1 MDLKR
6 LQRDLTS
13 GIESKANATPAE
25 EKRAK
30 DNGFRSYEEMVLWAK
45 QRANRSGG
53 TVSKQNAK
61 PSSES
66 KPQQQNSRGG
76 GLIGVLDSV
85 SNALRGVNDKKKK

>member
-25 EKRAK
+25 EKRAR
-30 DNGFRSYEEMVLWAK
+30 DNGFRSHEEMLLWAK

-53 TVSKQNAK
+53 TVAK
-61 PSSES
+61 KGSNPSNDS
-66 KPQQQNSRGG
+66 KPPEQPVRGG
-76 GLIGVLDSV
+76 LTGIRDSV
-85 SNALRGVNDKKKK
+85 SNALRGANKKK